1 MTCHRGPKA
10 AEEGGLI
17 PEEEEMPIPQDGGR
31 IPGCNHQPRYHLH
44 RPHEGQGY
52 YGLADTNEGQG
63 SASLSQPNE
72 LLPMIHME
80 LLWSVTRT
88 DRLTQKRHQIRV
100 DKGGRGILY
109 GIEASFFSG
118 RLSSPI

>member
-1 MTCHRGPKA
+1 MTCHGGPRA

-31 IPGCNHQPRYHLH
+31 IPGRNHRPRYYPH
-44 RPHEGQGY
+44 RPREGQGH

-63 SASLSQPNE
+63 SASLSRPNE
-72 LLPMIHME
+72 LLPTIHME
-80 LLWSVTRT
+80 LLWLVART
-88 DRLTQKRHQIRV
+88 DHLTQKGHQIRV
-100 DKGGRGILY
+100 DEGGRGILH
-109 GIEASFFSG
+109 GIEASFFSS